1 MKDRNNYDSV
11 DPIEAAAVKE
21 NLTNDWKIEWLID
34 GWIPFTMSFS
44 ITCWKEGL
52 LTCGKIEQAFNPK

>member
-34 GWIPFTMSFS
+34 GWIPFTMS
-44 ITCWKEGL
+44 L
-52 LTCGKIEQAFNPK
+52 LLIKVFE